1 MRNSTF
7 NIYIILIQD
16 IQINVLLILIYFLL
30 IMLLRHFAKILNSN
44 INLSQFDKVNKGNKN
59 LSFGNI
65 IFPDLI

>member
-1 MRNSTF
+1 
-7 NIYIILIQD
+7 
-16 IQINVLLILIYFLL
+16 
-30 IMLLRHFAKILNSN
+30 MLLRHFAKILNSN